1 MARLI
6 AFIVAFTYANM
17 AFAQDEFVMLRF
29 SMPIGYN
36 EGSATNTTLL
46 PKLAFGSLSDEYV
59 RGEREYQYSSEID
72 LAQLRSAVV
81 GTYDAVHADGEAA
94 SGGHVLRTTG
104 IIIGAA
110 AVTVGTLFLI
120 GRKAIMD
127 DAKDHADKN

>member
-29 SMPIGYN
+29 SMPIGHLD
-36 EGSATNTTLL
+36 GSGTDTSLR
-46 PKLAFGSLSDEYV
+46 PKLAFGTLSDEYLRAE
-59 RGEREYQYSSEID
+59 RGYQYSSEID
-72 LAQLRSAVV
+72 LLQLRSAVV
-81 GTYDAVHADGEAA
+81 GVYDAANADGEAA
-94 SGGHVLRTTG
+94 DGHGLRTTG

-110 AVTVGTLFLI
+110 VVTVGTLFLI

-127 DAKDHADKN
+127 GAKDKSDNN